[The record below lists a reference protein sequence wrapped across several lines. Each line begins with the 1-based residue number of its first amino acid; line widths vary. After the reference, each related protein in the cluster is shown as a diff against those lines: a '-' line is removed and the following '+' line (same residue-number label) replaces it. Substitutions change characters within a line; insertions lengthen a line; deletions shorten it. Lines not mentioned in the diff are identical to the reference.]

1 MTADSDVGSTRESA
15 RVREAVSDTGRGG
28 TSDPA
33 AVKASVMRKNEN
45 LSFGWPCRSFGCVR
59 RASICDVGTAFGPVG
74 GDVLPFQRD
83 APTR

>member
-28 TSDPA
+28 TSDPSCRQGECYA
-33 AVKASVMRKNEN
+33 QERN
-45 LSFGWPCRSFGCVR
+45 LSFGWPCRLFGCVR

-74 GDVLPFQRD
+74 GDVLPFQRG
-83 APTR
+83 APTG